1 MLDMET
7 LENAGLTPEEKLQLV
22 LMMGVYGGFDTHI
35 KSHIKSKIGRHDEE
49 AISKMR
55 TAEFLTA
62 IFIKM
67 ENYSKEQIADALKKC
82 ADTTL
87 EIVDKYTK
95 IINDNLT
102 VLKNEINT
110 IS

>member
-22 LMMGVYGGFDTHI
+22 LMMGLFWGFDN
-35 KSHIKSKIGRHDEE
+35 HIKSKTGRHDEN

-55 TAEFLTA
+55 TAELLTA

-87 EIVDKYTK
+87 EIIDKYTK
-95 IINDNLT
+95 SINGNLT
-102 VLKNEINT
+102 VLENETNT

>member
-22 LMMGVYGGFDTHI
+22 LLMGLFWGFDN
-35 KSHIKSKIGRHDEE
+35 HIKSKIGRQDEE
-49 AISKMR
+49 SISKMR
-55 TAEFLTA
+55 TAELLTA
-62 IFIKM
+62 IFISV

-87 EIVDKYTK
+87 EIIDKYTK
-95 IINDNLT
+95 SINDNLT
-102 VLKNEINT
+102 VLENETNT

>member
-7 LENAGLTPEEKLQLV
+7 LGNAGLTPEEKLQLV
-22 LMMGVYGGFDTHI
+22 LMMGLFWGFDNY
-35 KSHIKSKIGRHDEE
+35 IKSKAGRHDED

-87 EIVDKYTK
+87 EIIDKYTK
-95 IINDNLT
+95 SINDNLT
-102 VLKNEINT
+102 VLNNETNT

>member
-22 LMMGVYGGFDTHI
+22 LMMGVYGGFDT
-35 KSHIKSKIGRHDEE
+35 HIKSKIGRHDEE

-95 IINDNLT
+95 RINDNLT
-102 VLKNEINT
+102 VLKNETNT

>member
-1 MLDMET
+1 MLDMKT

-22 LMMGVYGGFDTHI
+22 LLMGLFWGFDNHI
-35 KSHIKSKIGRHDEE
+35 KSTIGRQDEE
-49 AISKMR
+49 SISKMR
-55 TAEFLTA
+55 TAELLTA
-62 IFIKM
+62 IVINV

-87 EIVDKYTK
+87 EIIDKYTK
-95 IINDNLT
+95 SINDNLT
-102 VLKNEINT
+102 VLENETNT

>member
-1 MLDMET
+1 
-7 LENAGLTPEEKLQLV
+7 
-22 LMMGVYGGFDTHI
+22 
-35 KSHIKSKIGRHDEE
+35 
-49 AISKMR
+49 MR
-55 TAEFLTA
+55 TAELLTA

-87 EIVDKYTK
+87 EIIDKYTK
-95 IINDNLT
+95 SINGNLT
-102 VLKNEINT
+102 VLENETNT